1 MFIFVGHLRRQDY
14 QSSDRIIWTIILA
27 TLPVVG
33 LLLYLLLS
41 RQPLQRDAESSA
53 EARARKDAEAELRI
67 KAKFNNQ
74 G

>member
-14 QSSDRIIWTIILA
+14 QSSDRIVWTIILA

-41 RQPLQRDAESSA
+41 RQPLQRDTESSA

-67 KAKFNNQ
+67 KARCNNQ

>member
-1 MFIFVGHLRRQDY
+1 MVIFVGHLRRKDY
-14 QSSDRIIWTIILA
+14 QSSDRIVWTIILA

-33 LLLYLLLS
+33 LLLYLLMS

-53 EARARKDAEAELRI
+53 EARARKDAEAESRI
-67 KAKFNNQ
+67 KAKCNNQ